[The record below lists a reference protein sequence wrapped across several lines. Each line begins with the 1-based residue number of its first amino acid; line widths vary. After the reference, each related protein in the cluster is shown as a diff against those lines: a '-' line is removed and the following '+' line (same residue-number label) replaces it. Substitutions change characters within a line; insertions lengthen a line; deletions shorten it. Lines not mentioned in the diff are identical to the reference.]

1 LKVTVVRNYEELSE
15 KAASFIASKMIS
27 KPNINLAIPMG
38 STPLGMYQGLVKL
51 HESKGLDFS
60 LATIFTLDEYLGL
73 APEDPQSYSYF
84 LRSNFIDRI
93 NVKPENVHLLSGMIS
108 KEKLVSYC
116 KSFED
121 LIVRNGGLDLAVLG
135 IGGNGHIAFNEPAS
149 SPSSRTRM
157 VELTQ
162 QTIQD
167 NSRFFPSLDAVP
179 QQAITMGISTIMG
192 SKALMLLASG
202 DSKAD
207 ILAKALEGPVTEEVP
222 ASILQRHKN
231 VIIIA
236 DEAAASKLKKRV

>member
-1 LKVTVVRNYEELSE
+1 MKVTVVRNYEELSE